1 MCVLPLARPT
11 LAGVTS
17 RGSPGYKSNRFARAH
32 GLRLR
37 PDLVADRGPYE
48 MRAEAEAA
56 EAALAERLRRRGYA
70 VWSN

>member
-1 MCVLPLARPT
+1 VLPLGRPT

-17 RGSPGYKSNRFARAH
+17 RGNPGYTSNRFAH
-32 GLRLR
+32 KYGLRLR
-37 PDLVADRGPYE
+37 PKLVADRGPYQT
-48 MRAEAEAA
+48 RAEAEAA